1 MSNGPPGDV
10 EILLPRNQESGSDQR
25 ENIRLRLHRGKHT
38 LEVSRHISKD
48 GMSKDVGEWTKK
60 VLLLG
65 NSLQLSE
72 EDLFVLDGSE
82 RTALARLGGFL
93 RICDVAEGAE
103 VDSGFPAAD
112 KLGPGEDGRLR
123 LERVLRHWENK
134 PEEVAPEADV
144 RLEKPPHSSQSVV
157 SSVILPPR
165 PRKFS
170 SGVMLR

>member
-123 LERVLRHWENK
+123 LERVLRHWEN
-134 PEEVAPEADV
+134 EVAPEADV

-165 PRKFS
+165 PRKFL
-170 SGVMLR
+170 SGAMLR